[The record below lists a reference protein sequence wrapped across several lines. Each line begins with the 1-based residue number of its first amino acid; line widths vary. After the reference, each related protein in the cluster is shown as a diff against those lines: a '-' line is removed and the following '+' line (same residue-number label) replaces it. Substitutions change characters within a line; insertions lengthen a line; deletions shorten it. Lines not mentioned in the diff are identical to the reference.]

1 MSPFVAGL
9 LALGVPLM
17 LLGLVFL
24 RRNVP
29 VFVFYL
35 VALAVGLGY
44 LTTTGA
50 VEDIG
55 DMALEKAGMVA
66 EKAAERHPYRPKR
79 PLRRSSTP
87 GVTN

>member
-9 LALGVPLM
+9 LALGLPL
-17 LLGLVFL
+17 LVLGLLFL

-55 DMALEKAGMVA
+55 TMALEKAGIVA
-66 EKAAERHPYRPKR
+66 EKAAELAPVPAEVPAPAK
-79 PLRRSSTP
+79 
-87 GVTN
+87 

>member
-9 LALGVPLM
+9 LTLGLPLL
-17 LLGLVFL
+17 LLGLLFL

-44 LTTTGA
+44 LTTTGT
-50 VEDIG
+50 VDDIG
-55 DMALEKAGMVA
+55 GMALEKAGMVA
-66 EKAAERHPYRPKR
+66 EKAADTAPAPAAEPAK
-79 PLRRSSTP
+79 
-87 GVTN
+87 

>member
-9 LALGVPLM
+9 LVLGLPLA
-17 LLGLVFL
+17 LLGLLFL

-29 VFVFYL
+29 VLVFYL
-35 VALAVGLGY
+35 VALAVGMGY

-55 DMALEKAGMVA
+55 GAALEKAGM
-66 EKAAERHPYRPKR
+66 AADTAAPAPA
-79 PLRRSSTP
+79 PAP
-87 GVTN
+87 

>member
-9 LALGVPLM
+9 LALGLPLV

-44 LTTTGA
+44 LTSTGA
-50 VEDIG
+50 VEDVG
-55 DMALEKAGMVA
+55 KLALAKAEALTSGHT
-66 EKAAERHPYRPKR
+66 AAPAAVPAK
-79 PLRRSSTP
+79 
-87 GVTN
+87 